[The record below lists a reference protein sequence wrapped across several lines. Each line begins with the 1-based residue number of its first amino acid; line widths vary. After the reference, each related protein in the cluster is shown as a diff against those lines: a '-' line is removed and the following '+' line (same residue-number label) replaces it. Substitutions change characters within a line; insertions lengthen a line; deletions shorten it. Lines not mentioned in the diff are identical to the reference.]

1 MNTSTEEEALKK
13 VCKHLKI
20 EFDKDDMQD
29 WGIVNSNPARVA
41 EFIDYYK
48 KTELDDETRF
58 HVFELIVAS
67 YNDAILGRLAKGQV
81 KADFLQV
88 IKESHDT
95 PKLKI
100 VRDYWK
106 EIYNKE
112 NFPVGKLL

>member
-1 MNTSTEEEALKK
+1 MNTSTEEALKK

-29 WGIVNSNPARVA
+29 WGIVNSNPARVG

-48 KTELDDETRF
+48 KTELDDATRF

-67 YNDAILGRLAKGQV
+67 YNDAILGRLTKGQV
-81 KADFLQV
+81 KADFAQLV
-88 IKESHDT
+88 TESHSI
-95 PKLKI
+95 PQLKI